1 MNSRFCSE
9 ILIEIHSNIIK
20 GNKKCRQNERRQI
33 GERKREREGG
43 REGGNRE
50 IAIADNKRIARRI
63 EGCSVWYEGLRRSL
77 SQQTCVKLV
86 RSTTIRVQS

>member
-33 GERKREREGG
+33 GERKRERERGG
-43 REGGNRE
+43 EREG
-50 IAIADNKRIARRI
+50 IAKSR
-63 EGCSVWYEGLRRSL
+63 
-77 SQQTCVKLV
+77 
-86 RSTTIRVQS
+86 